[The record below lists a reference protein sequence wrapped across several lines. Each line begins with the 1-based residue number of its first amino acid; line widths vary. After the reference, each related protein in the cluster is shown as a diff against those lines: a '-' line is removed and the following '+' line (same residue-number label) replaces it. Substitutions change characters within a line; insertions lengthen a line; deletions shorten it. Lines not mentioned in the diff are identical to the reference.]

1 MNTSAIIQPLT
12 GLELTHL
19 TYGVVVVAVF
29 FGIST
34 LYLAVKLHRLER
46 IYKKMMQGAAG
57 ESIEAM
63 MLERI
68 QDIEALK
75 QNVAGLTTECARLD
89 NEGQKHVQQVGI
101 VRFNAFDN
109 TGSDLSFAVA
119 LLDAT
124 NSGFVLSGI
133 YGREESRVYAKPL
146 AKGEST
152 YTLTKEEKQAIDR
165 ATQK

>member
-1 MNTSAIIQPLT
+1 MNSAGIIQPLS

-29 FGIST
+29 FGLST

-46 IYKKMMQGAAG
+46 VYRQMMQGAVG
-57 ESIEAM
+57 ESIET
-63 MLERI
+63 MLLNRI
-68 QDIEALK
+68 REIEELK
-75 QNVAGLTTECARLD
+75 QTVAGLTAECARLD
-89 NEGQKHVQQVGI
+89 AAARTHVQQVGMI
-101 VRFNAFDN
+101 RFNAFDN

-119 LLDAT
+119 MLDARKT
-124 NSGFVLSGI
+124 GLVLSGI

-146 AKGEST
+146 NNGEST

-165 ATQK
+165 ALQK